1 MSFSGCLLCLNV
13 ILFHCRVAI
22 GERTKLPR
30 YAFDPN
36 FKPAIV
42 GSYSYD
48 MVLGKFILPD
58 RNSSTTDI
66 NLTDIIFSQP
76 SSTSSPDDIYRKY
89 VGITESKPFN
99 LLRSQLSRNSS
110 NL

>member
-36 FKPAIV
+36 FKP
-42 GSYSYD
+42 
-48 MVLGKFILPD
+48 
-58 RNSSTTDI
+58 
-66 NLTDIIFSQP
+66 QP